1 MKSALTAIQQ
11 ELEAIREAG
20 TYKDERL
27 ITTAQSARI
36 DTTKVNG
43 VLNIERS
50 GV

>member
-1 MKSALTAIQQ
+1 MKSALKRYAA
-11 ELEAIREAG
+11 ELKAIREAG

-43 VLNIERS
+43 VLNMCANN
-50 GV
+50 